1 MKDFKMLMPVRRV
14 PLRMFGYDCVITANN
29 VDNEHIQKAMD
40 EAYSSIVQ
48 TAYIEYTL
56 ADMMFILLKDYL
68 SDKGYYKH
76 KIKKLF
82 NDSQRDLRRAM
93 SICETCI
100 NKEYYNEM
108 SCFHYDNVK
117 NDIDSLR
124 KYIATKLSNLGVANP
139 GLCAWLI
146 TTYNVLLASR
156 DSFERVYN
164 RELEKF
170 GVDLHNAFEVAT
182 AICAYK
188 NFRELLYFVMGD
200 AADKY
205 THNIVDD
212 KRVNQIWERIFNTI
226 FCQRNAI
233 ASRKEA
239 FASLPEDEQE
249 RWIMKA
255 DGDLE
260 PVVTQFD

>member
-29 VDNEHIQKAMD
+29 VDNEHIQKALD

-56 ADMMFILLKDYL
+56 ADMMFIRLKDYL
-68 SDKGYYKH
+68 SDKGYYRH
-76 KIKKLF
+76 KVKKLF

-93 SICETCI
+93 SICEMCI

-108 SCFHYDNVK
+108 SCFHYDNIK

-124 KYIATKLSNLGVANP
+124 KCIATKLSNLGITNP

-146 TTYNVLLASR
+146 TTYNVLLASM
-156 DSFERVYN
+156 DFFERVYK
-164 RELEKF
+164 REYDRF
-170 GVDLHNAFEVAT
+170 GIDLHDAFEVIT
-182 AICAYK
+182 AYRAYK
-188 NFRELLYFVMGD
+188 NFRELLYSVMGNAVD
-200 AADKY
+200 IY

-212 KRVNQIWERIFNTI
+212 KQVKKIWKCIFDTI
-226 FCQRNAI
+226 FCKQNTI

-239 FASLPEDEQE
+239 FENLSKDEQE